1 MTEAAV
7 ELDSIIAEFRSIT
20 ERGYGQFCGLA
31 RAVEVVGE
39 RWGPLILRDLLV
51 GPRTRAS
58 LQHGLPRIPAGV
70 LGTRLREFVRDGLV
84 SEQDGPDG
92 ATEYHLTE
100 YGRELDEVMLA
111 LGRWGAR
118 LLGAPRPGEIVTGAG
133 VVTAMRATFDPVA
146 ARGVT
151 ASFEIRIAD
160 MFCQLRIDNGV
171 LRATDEPMPEA
182 DLLLQPGTALKPL
195 LSGALDPAEAIASGQ
210 VSISGDPALL
220 TTFTTLFHF

>member
-1 MTEAAV
+1 MTEVAV
-7 ELDSIIAEFRSIT
+7 ELESIIAEFLSIT

-39 RWGPLILRDLLV
+39 RWGLLILRDLLV
-51 GPRTRAS
+51 GPRTRAG

-84 SEQDGPDG
+84 TEQDGADG
-92 ATEYHLTE
+92 PVEYHLTE
-100 YGRELDEVMLA
+100 YGRELDEAVLA

-118 LLGAPRPGEIVTGAG
+118 MLGAPRPGEIVTGA
-133 VVTAMRATFDPVA
+133 VLAAAMRTTFDPVA
-146 ARGVT
+146 ARGLT
-151 ASFEIRIAD
+151 ASFEIRVAD
-160 MFCQLRIDNGV
+160 TFCRLRITDGA

-182 DLLLQPGTALKPL
+182 DLSLRPGTALTPL

-210 VSISGDPALL
+210 VSIGGDPALL
-220 TTFTTLFHF
+220 TTFTKLFHF